1 MPPAKTIVTTAA
13 IALLVTI
20 AYEKH
25 STGKLPKL
33 GR

>member
-1 MPPAKTIVTTAA
+1 MTAKNLLITAGV
-13 IALLVTI
+13 ALVVVV

-25 STGKLPKL
+25 STGKLPTI